1 MFLLEGGVILLGT
14 LSLACGRCPFLCR
27 KSLPLGKRKCGS
39 ARPANP
45 DVVACHAPPVG
56 QALAGAPV
64 EVSEGLPPQRGC
76 MPRALSLTDDVLLRL
91 PWHWRLLPNRL
102 TAAIHPPIAWA
113 RSDSI
118 LSSNTNTVHS
128 QQVHRCAAMHQQERE
143 RENKG
148 QGKELHRTKYGI
160 GKPTAGGAWVM

>member
-1 MFLLEGGVILLGT
+1 MSRREYREYFFLLGT

-39 ARPANP
+39 ARPATP
-45 DVVACHAPPVG
+45 DVVACHAPPIG

-76 MPRALSLTDDVLLRL
+76 MPRALSLTDAVLPQP

-118 LSSNTNTVHS
+118 FSSNTNAVHV

-143 RENKG
+143 RERERK
-148 QGKELHRTKYGI
+148 QKPRERTTSHK
-160 GKPTAGGAWVM
+160 VR